1 MQLFTNPNSP
11 FARKV
16 RVSALELGLA
26 GRIESLDVTSSPVD
40 PHSGLRERNPL
51 GKIPAL
57 ITDAGEALYDSPVIC
72 EYLDALA
79 GGNRLFP
86 ANGPARWRALRR
98 QALAD
103 GIADAAV
110 LVRYETAAR
119 PVPLQWREWLD
130 GQWLKIRS
138 ALDALEHDTL
148 DGPFDIGV
156 ISIAC
161 ALGYLDLRFPQEPWR
176 QDHPSLSRWLG
187 ALAERES
194 LAATRPG

>member
-26 GRIESLDVTSSPVD
+26 DRLENLEVTSSPVD

-57 ITDAGEALYDSPVIC
+57 VTDAGETLYDSPVIC
-72 EYLDALA
+72 EYLDVLA
-79 GGNRLFP
+79 GGGRLFP
-86 ANGPARWRALRR
+86 PHGPARWRALRR

-130 GQWLKIRS
+130 GQWLKIHT
-138 ALDALEHDTL
+138 ALDALERDTL
-148 DGPFDIGV
+148 DGPFDIGA

-161 ALGYLDLRFPQEPWR
+161 AIGYLDLRFPQEPWR
-176 QDHPSLSRWLG
+176 QSRPRLARWLD
-187 ALAERES
+187 ALAERAS